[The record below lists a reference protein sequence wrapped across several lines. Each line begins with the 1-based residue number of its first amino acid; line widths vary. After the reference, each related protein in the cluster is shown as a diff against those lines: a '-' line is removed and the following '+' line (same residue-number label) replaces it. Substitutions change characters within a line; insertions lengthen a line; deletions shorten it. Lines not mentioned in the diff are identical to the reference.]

1 MLNMLV
7 QCGIIYSGTTIQV
20 ILVEF
25 LMVLMLWSSW
35 KRSYTN
41 TDSVAY
47 MYYYASSFLY
57 I

>member
-41 TDSVAY
+41 ADSVAY